1 MGYRDFIIEIRSK
14 SDFIAEVRS
23 DLRQI
28 SAGTKQEEPVERVF
42 FESIDAANRLLTPKR
57 LELLRLLHD
66 EGGLNT
72 NELAKLL
79 SRDYKN
85 VRQDVLALA
94 EIGLIIKEGRR
105 LTAPWR
111 KVTMEFNL
119 AAA

>member
-1 MGYRDFIIEIRSK
+1 MDERDFIIEIRSK
-14 SDFIAEVRS
+14 SDFLSEVRS
-23 DLRQI
+23 DLGRI
-28 SAGTKQEEPVERVF
+28 AAGTKEEEPVERVS

-57 LELLRLLHD
+57 LELLQRLHD
-66 EGGLNT
+66 EGAMNT
-72 NELAKLL
+72 HELAKQLA
-79 SRDYKN
+79 RDYKN

-94 EIGLIIKEGRR
+94 EIGLVIKEGRQ

>member
-1 MGYRDFIIEIRSK
+1 MDDRDFIIEIRGK
-14 SDFIAEVRS
+14 DEFLDEVRA
-23 DLRQI
+23 DLGRI
-28 SAGTKQEEPVERVF
+28 AHGTKDEEPVERVF

-57 LELLRLLHD
+57 VELLRLLHD
-66 EGGLNT
+66 AGAMNT
-72 NELAKLL
+72 HELAKQL

-85 VRQDVLALA
+85 VRQDVLALS